1 MDKGR
6 REKGSAAGFT
16 VGRFT
21 VQRLGTGDCTQFGG
35 QTVPIMFCKQ
45 P

>member
-1 MDKGR
+1 MALSILRR

-21 VQRLGTGDCTQFGG
+21 DNGCARFGG
-35 QTVPIMFCKQ
+35 QTVSFMPCK
-45 P
+45 